1 MFENPMRGRHARN
14 FKTNVQKILVLKSSS
29 NRYFPENCRW
39 VPLKTALSVYLRVM
53 SGSWTVKLGSLSQR
67 RLRRQR
73 EQQKSDRFRLAK
85 QQLCTCIKLICTFL
99 CRHCT
104 TTTWK
109 CLISCFVDDVNSR
122 QRLSFSF
129 PELSYSLLEFNS
141 SKICQHL
148 TNWMSWNKRDKCL
161 K

>member
-1 MFENPMRGRHARN
+1 MRLAFLFNCLLNRKKKIKITIILTDS
-14 FKTNVQKILVLKSSS
+14 FQLKKLVVQSGLS
-29 NRYFPENCRW
+29 
-39 VPLKTALSVYLRVM
+39 KTALSVYLRVM
-53 SGSWTVKLGSLSQR
+53 SGSWTVKLESLSQR

-73 EQQKSDRFRLAK
+73 ERHKINRFRLAK